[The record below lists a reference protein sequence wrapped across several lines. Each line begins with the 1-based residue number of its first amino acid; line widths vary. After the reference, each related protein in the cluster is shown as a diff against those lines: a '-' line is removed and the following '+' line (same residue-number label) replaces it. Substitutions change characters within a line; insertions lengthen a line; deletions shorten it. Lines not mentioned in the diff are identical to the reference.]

1 MIQAPVEYNV
11 WYIIGVFIANGVGC
25 VLAVFALVRMTDER
39 RSVGNR
45 AFLVVAAA
53 WGLIETA
60 RDDALFVLATA
71 VHLRDDG
78 VRFFLAPGLG
88 LTVLAML
95 IAIAVLGIAAAR
107 PRPLWT
113 ITAGVTVGLLT
124 GAMVVQSVL
133 SARTG
138 YAVSIDVPAAVA
150 IAAGL
155 AVVTSVSVFLAT
167 GTTVRWRMS
176 VPIMVLAAC
185 MTAAQY
191 LLAGQIRTDLSAIVD
206 SEIGVGAIEVIFI
219 SAATFFVRTLGLTV
233 VSMTDEGR
241 VDQPV
246 SPDLF

>member
-1 MIQAPVEYNV
+1 MTVAPVEYNV
-11 WYIIGVFIANGVGC
+11 WYIIGVFIANGIGC

-39 RSVGNR
+39 RSTGNR

-88 LTVLAML
+88 LTVLSML

-113 ITAGVTVGLLT
+113 IIAGVTVGLLT
-124 GAMVVQSVL
+124 AAMVVQSVL

-155 AVVTSVSVFLAT
+155 AVVTSASVFLAT
-167 GTTVRWRMS
+167 GATARRRMS
-176 VPIMVLAAC
+176 VPIMVLAVC

-191 LLAGQIRTDLSAIVD
+191 LLAGEILTDLSSVVD

-241 VDQPV
+241 VDQPA